1 MAAIIHAL
9 KEQST
14 EIFFDLQFF
23 LSLELTWAIDQ
34 QNKIFSII
42 FKISPSYSNVLSLK
56 MIMNKVII
64 TIKK

>member
-23 LSLELTWAIDQ
+23 LSLELTWAIDK

-42 FKISPSYSNVLSLK
+42 FEISPSYSNVLSLK
-56 MIMNKVII
+56 IRQFFRI
-64 TIKK
+64 

>member
-14 EIFFDLQFF
+14 EIFFDIQFF
-23 LSLELTWAIDQ
+23 LSLELTWAIAQ

-56 MIMNKVII
+56 IRQCFRI
-64 TIKK
+64 